1 MKKSEL
7 LRYAQLLEL
16 HVKELERRIETLE
29 KERQPLVV
37 RGVPYEPPTSPSVAP
52 WYPPLIV
59 TC

>member
-1 MKKSEL
+1 MENSDL
-7 LRYAQLLEL
+7 LREIEEL
-16 HVKELERRIETLE
+16 KRRIEVLE

-52 WYPPLIV
+52 WYPPFIV